1 MRKWIL
7 LVYGYTVFLCCLH
20 LYEIFWLV
28 DYWLSFVWRRL
39 CFRLWSWTT
48 PPSPVWSA
56 LCKMLK
62 DLRRSHFFKKKV
74 SKSAMLS
81 RSRPPWCPATS
92 ARCPRCSRSRPA
104 WTARRS
110 LPPPTASRRASRKSQ
125 SGLYMLRW
133 KKSLMVG
140 FNMPC
145 VFSGT
150 LVREQLQEQM
160 SAPCSWSWWLSLLCE
175 ANVSFYSCWKSG

>member
-1 MRKWIL
+1 MRKCILWIFRISL
-7 LVYGYTVFLCCLH
+7 LSALIRNV
-20 LYEIFWLV
+20 WLV
-28 DYWLSFVWRRL
+28 DCWLSFVWRWL

-48 PPSPVWSA
+48 QPSPVWSA

-62 DLRRSHFFKKKV
+62 DLRRSHFLKKTLV
-74 SKSAMLS
+74 SNPAMLS
-81 RSRPPWCPATS
+81 RSRPPWCLATS

-110 LPPPTASRRASRKSQ
+110 PPPPTASRRASRKSQ

-133 KKSLMVG
+133 KRPLMVG
-140 FNMPC
+140 FYMLC

-150 LVREQLQEQM
+150 LVREQLQARR
-160 SAPCSWSWWLSLLCE
+160 SAPYSWSWWLSLLCE
-175 ANVSFYSCWKSG
+175 ANVSLYSCWKSG